1 MCVRGD
7 PGQIHLFR
15 LRPGTTYDAVLCAML
30 KPTDDGTAAADDDYN
45 VNANS
50 STVVG
55 CSANVTFVSAKT
67 GYEFLDNAPIAEVR
81 RFTSQPLFSA
91 AHADR
96 AVVSAVRADLR
107 QPWVRGACV

>member
-1 MCVRGD
+1 
-7 PGQIHLFR
+7 
-15 LRPGTTYDAVLCAML
+15 ML

-81 RFTSQPLFSA
+81 RVCFFLFYNP
-91 AHADR
+91 R
-96 AVVSAVRADLR
+96 RVS
-107 QPWVRGACV
+107 P